1 MPLWNIS
8 YIILY
13 PTVLPINI
21 YNAGPVDEDYYI
33 TRFMSQFQS
42 FQDKILGVHTY
53 ITKVFQQLMEEKLN
67 INYEI
72 DNLSEN
78 NIIPA

>member
-1 MPLWNIS
+1 M
-8 YIILY
+8 
-13 PTVLPINI
+13 LPINI

-33 TRFMSQFQS
+33 TRFTSLFQS

-67 INYEI
+67 SNYEI